1 MATKLPLPL
10 SSILPV
16 PWPYR
21 ETRADRGG
29 GGREGFVTPWF
40 ISPGRPIFRP
50 RKIKCFF
57 AARFYRNRFHRVWYA
72 SRASSSS
79 SSASR
84 GLICFRKL
92 STVNK
97 GWGGCKNPGRFF
109 PWKNIFGPVS
119 SVDGPRFERWL
130 VTEEKSLR
138 GEGVWVLACLLAGFD
153 WAVFFPD
160 LLFEEIRF
168 EAVFVFCLLFHSVAS
183 SSRFKNRLTNHLI

>member
-21 ETRADRGG
+21 ETRADRE

-130 VTEEKSLR
+130 VTEEGFREVSK
-138 GEGVWVLACLLAGFD
+138 GGGCLGSRVFARWIWLGGMAFFRICFSKKFD
-153 WAVFFPD
+153 SR
-160 LLFEEIRF
+160 LFLY
-168 EAVFVFCLLFHSVAS
+168 FVFCFIPSRALLD
-183 SSRFKNRLTNHLI
+183 SRID